1 MPRDE
6 PAPRYLNIGNG
17 ACPVGGAGG
26 RDGCFGGAR
35 FCGGGGSAG
44 FGGSGCALTTV
55 ASGILQSVSQM
66 S

>member
-1 MPRDE
+1 VPRDC
-6 PAPRYLNIGNG
+6 YLNIGNG
-17 ACPVGGAGG
+17 ACPVGAGG
-26 RDGCFGGAR
+26 RGGCFGGAR

-55 ASGILQSVSQM
+55 VSGTLQSVSQM